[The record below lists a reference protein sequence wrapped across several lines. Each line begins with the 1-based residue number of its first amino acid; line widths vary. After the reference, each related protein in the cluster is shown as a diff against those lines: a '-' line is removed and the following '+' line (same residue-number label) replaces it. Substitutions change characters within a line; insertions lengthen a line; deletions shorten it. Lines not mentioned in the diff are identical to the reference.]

1 VTSKKSSQ
9 FGRHV
14 ISKTNAFHC
23 LDFQVVS
30 EGFIDF
36 VRI

>member
-23 LDFQVVS
+23 LDFQVS